1 MNFELRRYRRADLP
15 GLTRAIN
22 AVCAE
27 GMMETTRFQPTPAWQ
42 HALDVPDCPHHLLL
56 VAGIGERIIG
66 WSRLFP
72 KGADEA
78 DQVELGI
85 GVVGD
90 WRRQG
95 IGKNLLHSSL
105 NWAKSHNR
113 ARVLLTT
120 RPDNEAAIRLFALSG
135 FQIVDEKGE
144 LLEMAFLPEH
154 IPQQGTCP
162 ELVEGTCPELVEGVK
177 P

>member
-1 MNFELRRYRRADLP
+1 MNFELRRYRRAELPDL
-15 GLTRAIN
+15 TQAIN

-27 GMMETTRFQPTPAWQ
+27 GMMETPRFQPTPAWQ
-42 HALDVPDCPHHLLL
+42 HALDDPDCPHHLLL

-72 KGADEA
+72 KEADEA

-90 WRRQG
+90 SRRRG
-95 IGKNLLHSSL
+95 VGKSLLHSSL
-105 NWAKSHNR
+105 NWAKRHNR
-113 ARVLLTT
+113 ARVLLST
-120 RPDNEAAIRLFALSG
+120 RADNEAAIQLFAQSG

-144 LLEMAFLPEH
+144 LLEMAFLPEY
-154 IPQQGTCP
+154 IPKR
-162 ELVEGTCPELVEGVK
+162 GVK
-177 P
+177 S

>member
-1 MNFELRRYRRADLP
+1 MRFELRRYRRADLP

-27 GMMETTRFQPTPAWQ
+27 GMMETPRFQPTPVWQ
-42 HALDVPDCPHHLLL
+42 HALDIPNCPHHLLL

-72 KGADEA
+72 KGANEA

-85 GVVGD
+85 GVIGD

-95 IGKNLLHSSL
+95 IGKSLLHSSL

-120 RPDNEAAIRLFALSG
+120 RADNEAAIRLFAQSG
-135 FQIVDEKGE
+135 FQIVAETRNTRKGE
-144 LLEMAFLPEH
+144 LLEMAFLPEY

-162 ELVEGTCPELVEGVK
+162 ELVEGVK
-177 P
+177 S